1 MNNFNPLIHSFPYL
15 LRGAGMT
22 VLMAT
27 TAVVPATVLG
37 VLLALLQV
45 FGNRGMDS
53 GTGVAF
59 TRDPSSGENVF
70 YGEFLVNA

>member
-27 TAVVPATVLG
+27 TSVVPATILG

-45 FGNRGMDS
+45 FGNRALR
-53 GTGVAF
+53 TAVIAYVFLIRGV
-59 TRDPSSGENVF
+59 PL
-70 YGEFLVNA
+70 LVLLTFAY